1 MKDFSDDLDRESSN
15 GPARRKA
22 EKGASASD
30 GTSSHPKSSLSEAL
44 GQSYTPNDDEV
55 HGGGY
60 TRPLTEADYQEDPLL
75 RLERNNKST
84 RNAFIFFF
92 GTVGLTLG
100 IALVIG
106 LIGRIIG
113 GPRCTAGEATW
124 LCTQGIE
131 SAFWVVPGVLSFIA
145 MFLSVYITYD
155 KWRRHQRWRPWIAVI
170 WFLMPYA
177 LGWMTSAGAAL
188 LLTS

>member
-1 MKDFSDDLDRESSN
+1 MKDFSDDFDRESSN
-15 GPARRKA
+15 APGRSNA
-22 EKGASASD
+22 EEGTNASD
-30 GTSSHPKSSLSEAL
+30 GAPSHPKSSLSEAL
-44 GQSYTPNDDEV
+44 GQSYTPSDDEV

-60 TRPLTEADYQEDPLL
+60 TRPLTEADYLEDPLL

-92 GTVGLTLG
+92 GTVGMTLG

-106 LIGRIIG
+106 LIGGILG
-113 GPRCTAGEATW
+113 GPRCTAGEASW

-131 SAFWVVPGVLSFIA
+131 IAFWVVPGVLSFIA